1 MTNSNWR
8 NPGQAETPTS
18 SSEEKTVTFEIV
30 EHVAVLNTNT
40 SGWTTE
46 LNRVSWNGKPAKY
59 EIRDWNP
66 DHTRGGKGTT
76 FDQEVWENLKKTIKE
91 MN

>member
-1 MTNSNWR
+1 MTTNWK
-8 NPGQAETPTS
+8 NTGQTEATASQPSETN
-18 SSEEKTVTFEIV
+18 EVTFEVV
-30 EHVAVLNTNT
+30 EHIAVLNTNNK
-40 SGWTTE
+40 GWTTE

-66 DHTRGGKGTT
+66 DHTRGGKGLT
-76 FDQEVWENLKKTIKE
+76 FEPQVWENLKQIIKQ